1 MDLADN
7 GAASAAPDAGTVD
20 SATPSNAEV
29 IKDNSWDSIDKT
41 MDTAYDKVNPPRE
54 PTGQFKGDKPEGV
67 AEGEDPDAKP
77 EVTDQTQTKD
87 AAEPLNAAVIDAPLS
102 WSAEMKAKWSSLP
115 PDVQAYAAQREGDA
129 HKRISELGQQVKQ
142 FEPIRQHI
150 EPLRQ
155 LSQRNGVSEGEGLQ
169 RLLAANEFLEKD
181 APAAIKWLAD
191 AYGVDLGATSNTSSD
206 GGSAETTALKAEIA
220 SLKRQV
226 GETHNTVMA
235 RVNAEKDQAQATL
248 SKLVNDFAA
257 GKDDFKDIEGD
268 IAAHI
273 AAIRNA
279 EPDLEP
285 KALLDKAYDAARWAN
300 PVTRAKMLESERKAE
315 EAKRTEANKAKAD
328 AAKKAGN
335 LNVKSGNGASPTK
348 KTSWEDTLSAAAD
361 RVYGN

>member
-7 GAASAAPDAGTVD
+7 GAALAAPDAGTVD

-29 IKDNSWDSIDKT
+29 IRDNSWDSIDKT
-41 MDTAYDKVNPPRE
+41 MDTAYDKINPARE
-54 PTGQFKGDKPEGV
+54 LTGQFKGAAEAEPEGALEGDQPKPE
-67 AEGEDPDAKP
+67 ASPAAASIEP
-77 EVTDQTQTKD
+77 TQSAI
-87 AAEPLNAAVIDAPLS
+87 AAPQ
-102 WSAEMKAKWSSLP
+102 SLP
-115 PDVQAYAAQREGDA
+115 AELKAVWDKAPPEQKALLEWTASREA
-129 HKRISELGQQVKQ
+129 ESHKRISELGQQVKV

-191 AYGVDLGATSNTSSD
+191 AYGVDLGATSNTPSD
-206 GGSAETTALKAEIA
+206 GGSAETSALKAEIA

-235 RVNAEKDQAQATL
+235 RVNAEKEQAQATL

-315 EAKRTEANKAKAD
+315 ETKRTEANKAKAD

-348 KTSWEDTLSAAAD
+348 KSSWEDTMSAAAD
-361 RVYGN
+361 RLYGN

>member
-7 GAASAAPDAGTVD
+7 GAALAAPDAGTVD

-41 MDTAYDKVNPPRE
+41 MDTAYDKINPARE
-54 PTGQFKGDKPEGV
+54 PTGQFKGAAEAEPEGAVDGDQPKPEASPAAASTEPTQSAIV
-67 AEGEDPDAKP
+67 AP
-77 EVTDQTQTKD
+77 Q
-87 AAEPLNAAVIDAPLS
+87 
-102 WSAEMKAKWSSLP
+102 SLP
-115 PDVQAYAAQREGDA
+115 ADLKADWEKAPPSLQSWAAQREADS
-129 HKRISELGQQVKQ
+129 HKRISELGQTAKA
-142 FEPIRQHI
+142 FEPF
-150 EPLRQ
+150 RQ
-155 LSQRNGVSEGEGLQ
+155 LTDHYQSEFQKLGIAPAQAFHRLMQAHLELDADFDAGIRKLAEAYGRPLPGSESTGEGQESGEVRSLKATIQ
-169 RLLAANEFLEKD
+169 RLE
-181 APAAIKWLAD
+181 
-191 AYGVDLGATSNTSSD
+191 
-206 GGSAETTALKAEIA
+206 
-220 SLKRQV
+220 RQV

-300 PVTRAKMLESERKAE
+300 PVTRTKMLESQRKAE
-315 EAKRTEANKAKAD
+315 EATRTEANKAKAD

-348 KTSWEDTLSAAAD
+348 KSSWEDTMSAAAD
-361 RVYGN
+361 RLYGN